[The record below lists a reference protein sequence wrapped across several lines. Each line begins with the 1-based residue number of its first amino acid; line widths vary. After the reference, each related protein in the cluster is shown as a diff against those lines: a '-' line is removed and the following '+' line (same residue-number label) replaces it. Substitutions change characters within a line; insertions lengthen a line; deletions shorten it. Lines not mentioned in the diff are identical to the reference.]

1 MDEQGGPLTKDVFFY
16 RLQAC
21 FVCCVYVLMIFD
33 HNGIVVE
40 LCNELMTFI
49 IMLK

>member
-1 MDEQGGPLTKDVFFY
+1 
-16 RLQAC
+16 
-21 FVCCVYVLMIFD
+21 LMIFD